1 MTDGDAGPASAD
13 EPDPTSAALDEFARH
28 WARSLTRVSYVPVRP
43 DDLRERLRGY
53 AERLTGPED
62 GTVVARE
69 IGMALVAE
77 GFTHVAAVSVTLAT
91 LVDLLPVPP
100 GEHAVVPP
108 VADPPSGSA
117 VAAGPAVASHA
128 AVPSD
133 SALPPGA
140 AVAHRPDPGPGA
152 AEVADPSP
160 RAALLGALAAGYARG
175 LRERTQGELES
186 IIRAVLTARRS
197 AERARVASEARFEAL
212 FVSSASG
219 ICVIDLEDRIVQANP
234 ALARM
239 LACPVV
245 DLQRRRLTGLARR
258 EHRVAVGQAIR
269 ELTSGERTHAELEA
283 AFGRADGGT
292 VWLRLSLAPVLD
304 DGGEY
309 LVVTA
314 QDDTERH
321 HLQSALSHQA
331 LHDPLTNLPNRTLVL
346 RHLHELLGRRTGTGQ
361 VGICYLDLDGFK
373 TVNDSFGHAAGDDVL
388 RAVADRLATCAAR
401 PGWLAGRLGGDEFV
415 IVAGD
420 GADLD
425 QLVRVAERLVDI
437 VRRPIPAAGHQL
449 SVSASVGV
457 TDDRIPHHQPAD
469 LLRAADVA
477 LYWAK
482 AAGGD
487 RYEVYDAGRHDAQAL
502 RSTLGSGLRV
512 ALHQDDFVIRY
523 QPIVRLR
530 DGVPVGAEAL
540 LRWTHPEYGPVAPEI
555 FIELAEELGLI
566 GQLGKWVLT
575 RGCRQAASW
584 YREFGDRAPF
594 VSINLS
600 ARQLHDVGL
609 ADELLATLDEV
620 GLPAGQLQLELT
632 ESALLGPAQGPAD
645 ALEVLARHGV
655 RVAVDDFGTGYS
667 NLAYL
672 RRLPVRE
679 LKIAG
684 AFVEGLTPE
693 LSGTPAD
700 RQIVAS
706 VVGLAHGLNLTVTAE
721 GVETREQAQ
730 LLRSMGCDHAQGW
743 WFARPGEPELLSRM
757 VAGRQAHPVASA
769 PAR

>member
-1 MTDGDAGPASAD
+1 MTDEDDGPASAD
-13 EPDPTSAALDEFARH
+13 GSGPTSAALDGFARH
-28 WARSLTRVSYVPVRP
+28 WARSLAQVSYVPVRP
-43 DDLRERLRGY
+43 DDLRRTLRAY
-53 AERLTGPED
+53 AERLAGPED
-62 GTVVARE
+62 GPTVARE
-69 IGMALVAE
+69 IGAALVAE

-91 LVDLLPVPP
+91 LADLLP
-100 GEHAVVPP
+100 P
-108 VADPPSGSA
+108 VPSGPAACAAEPPRPADASA
-117 VAAGPAVASHA
+117 PAASPGPATCAGASPGPAVGPDA
-128 AVPSD
+128 AARFGPS
-133 SALPPGA
+133 G
-140 AVAHRPDPGPGA
+140 
-152 AEVADPSP
+152 
-160 RAALLGALAAGYARG
+160 RAALLGALAAGYARA

-186 IIRAVLTARRS
+186 IIRAVLTARRA

-219 ICVIDLEDRIVQANP
+219 ICVVDPQDRIVQANP

-239 LACPVV
+239 LGCPIP
-245 DLQRRRLTGLARR
+245 DLRRRPLTGLAHRDHR
-258 EHRVAVGQAIR
+258 EAVERALR
-269 ELTSGERTHAELEA
+269 ELTAGERTYAELEA
-283 AFGRADGGT
+283 AFVRPDGGT

-304 DGGEY
+304 DEGEY

-346 RHLHELLGRRTGTGQ
+346 RRLHELLDRRTGTGH

-388 RAVADRLATCAAR
+388 RAVADRLAACAAR

-415 IVAGD
+415 IVAGN

-425 QLVRVAERLVDI
+425 QLVQVAERLVAT

-449 SVSASVGV
+449 SVSASIGV
-457 TDDRIPHHQPAD
+457 TDGQIPHRQPAD

-487 RYEVYDAGRHDAQAL
+487 RYEVYDASRHDAQAL

-512 ALHQDDFVIRY
+512 ALHQGDFVILY
-523 QPIVRLR
+523 QPIVRLA
-530 DGVPVGAEAL
+530 DGAPVGAEAL

-566 GQLGKWVLT
+566 GQLGRWVLT

-594 VSINLS
+594 VSVNLS

-609 ADELLATLDEV
+609 AEELLATLDEV

-645 ALEVLARHGV
+645 ALEVLAGHGV

-684 AFVEGLTPE
+684 AFIEGLTPG

-743 WFARPGEPELLSRM
+743 WFARPGDPDLLSRM
-757 VAGRQAHPVASA
+757 VAGQDIKSVAPA